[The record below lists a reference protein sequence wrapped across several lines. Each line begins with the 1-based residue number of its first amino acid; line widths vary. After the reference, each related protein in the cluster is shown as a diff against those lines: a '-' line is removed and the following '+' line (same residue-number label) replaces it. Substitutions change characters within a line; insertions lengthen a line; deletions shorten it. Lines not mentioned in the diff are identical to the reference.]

1 MVGRDRTQ
9 PSLTR
14 GAILSKLMN
23 WENDSSCPCFV
34 YYQVIYLHLTAYQ
47 YLKNTS
53 CLSAYQLLLLLVPLK
68 IFPCFHFD
76 VCMYVQKGLPMFS
89 FWCMSILLKVVSM
102 FSLWCQ
108 SGCLT
113 NQQTLGRHITHYA
126 CSNEGRQTLRLN
138 IFVCDQN
145 CGFWAQGPPFSKI
158 GSKIARI
165 QNFQD
170 YLFNM
175 FIISHIEPTYLK

>member
-14 GAILSKLMN
+14 GATLSKLMN
-23 WENDSSCPCFV
+23 WENDSSSVCTCPCFV

-53 CLSAYQLLLLLVPLK
+53 CLSAYQLLLLPVPLK

-89 FWCMSILLKVVSM
+89 FWCMSILLKEVSM

-113 NQQTLGRHITHYA
+113 NQQTLGRHIMHYA

-158 GSKIARI
+158 GSKIARV
-165 QNFQD
+165 QNF
-170 YLFNM
+170 
-175 FIISHIEPTYLK
+175 